1 MKKRVIIALTFIISL
16 VVLLYL
22 GVCMLSSQ
30 DDIRPDRTSGRLC
43 YLPILNSPG
52 EVELIPGLRFKIDTG
67 SDLSTITM
75 SDLELLDSLG
85 FKVHKKMYP
94 VVGRDGAGKI
104 NLAFTR
110 YTVDLPL
117 INYEIEVDSAGK
129 KYGVGSLK
137 NANLL
142 HNVDFVVSESGMSVL
157 GIDFLEKFKLEYD
170 FTDRAIALYLNE
182 PDTAYVTCAE
192 LYASKAPLKMPMLGK
207 RYSLDM
213 KVAGYEGRFFIDSGI
228 RDARVKMPADQAN
241 IVHSSEL
248 TDDTVE
254 SALGKFPAKVY
265 GKALVSIGDRVGL
278 GNVYFYDS
286 MEEDYAISPF
296 NLFLQNVLI
305 DFPEKKVKLFP
316 LYRKDKTIP
325 ELVTK
330 IELRD

>member
-1 MKKRVIIALTFIISL
+1 YWGI
-16 VVLLYL
+16 
-22 GVCMLSSQ
+22 CMLSSQ
-30 DDIRPDRTSGRLC
+30 DDMKPDRSNGRLC
-43 YLPILNSPG
+43 YLPILSSPG
-52 EVELIPGLRFKIDTG
+52 EVELIPGLRFKVDTG

-85 FKVHKKMYP
+85 FKVEKKLYP
-94 VVGRDGAGKI
+94 VLGRDGAGKL
-104 NLAFTR
+104 NLDLTR

-117 INYEIEVDSAGK
+117 INYDIVTDSSGD

-137 NANLL
+137 NANVL
-142 HNVDFVVSESGMSVL
+142 HDVDFSVSKSGMSVL

-170 FTDRAIALYLNE
+170 FNNRAIALYFDD

-207 RYSLDM
+207 RYSLNM

-228 RDARVKMPADQAN
+228 REARVKMPADQAE

-248 TDDTVE
+248 TDGIVE
-254 SALGKFPAKVY
+254 SALGQFHAKIFD
-265 GKALVSIGDRVGL
+265 KALVSIGDRVGL

-286 MEEDYAISPF
+286 KEEGYAISPF

-305 DFPEKKVKLFP
+305 DFPEKKLKLFP
-316 LYRKDKTIP
+316 VYRKDKTIP
-325 ELVTK
+325 KLVSR
-330 IELRD
+330 IELID